1 MDGVKAQMENGMELS
16 KETKEYSDF
25 LKTLV
30 PEEHHAYLDAVLLL
44 HYQEGEIAGV
54 AGMTEILKRQGLVA

>member
-1 MDGVKAQMENGMELS
+1 MELS